1 MREEKVIMELKG
13 RDTCLSIQYYSVASP
28 LRSSD
33 NTNMESTSKGLTVKH
48 QKTAVRCIEDGKYP
62 QLQKKEPTT

>member
-1 MREEKVIMELKG
+1 MREEKVITELKG
-13 RDTCLSIQYYSVASP
+13 RDTCSSVQFSSVPSP

-33 NTNMESTSKGLTVKH
+33 NTSMESTSKGLTVKH
-48 QKTAVRCIEDGKYP
+48 KKTAVRYIEDGKYP